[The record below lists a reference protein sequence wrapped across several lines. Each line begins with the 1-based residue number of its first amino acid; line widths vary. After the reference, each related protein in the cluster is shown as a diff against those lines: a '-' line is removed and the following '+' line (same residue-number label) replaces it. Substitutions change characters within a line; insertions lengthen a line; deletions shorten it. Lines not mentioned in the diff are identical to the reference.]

1 MNWLAKQID
10 WLSAWFKAHNWS
22 THSIAAFLAVAAGII
37 VADPQAKALV
47 LSLFKNNPD
56 LGTAIVTLAGIYVA
70 YKTSHSPAG
79 IMAESK
85 AIQAQPDAPTA
96 AEVDAAT
103 TK

>member
-1 MNWLAKQID
+1 MNWLI
-10 WLSAWFKAHNWS
+10 AWFKAHNWS

-37 VADPQAKALV
+37 VADPQAKELV
-47 LSLFKNNPD
+47 LQFFKSNPD
-56 LGTAIVTLAGIYVA
+56 LGTAIVTLAGIDVA
-70 YKTSHSPAG
+70 YKTSHRPAG
-79 IMAESK
+79 IRAESK

>member
-1 MNWLAKQID
+1 MNY
-10 WLSAWFKAHNWS
+10 LSAWFKAHNWS
-22 THSIAAFLAVAAGII
+22 THSIAVVLAGLATLI
-37 VADPQAKALV
+37 VTNPQAKAFV
-47 LSLFKNNPD
+47 LQFFKNNPD

-103 TK
+103 TGK

>member
-1 MNWLAKQID
+1 MN

-37 VADPQAKALV
+37 VANPQAKALV
-47 LSLFKNNPD
+47 MQFFKSNPD
-56 LGTAIVTLAGIYVA
+56 LGTAIVTLAGIYVT

-79 IMAESK
+79 MVAASK
-85 AIQAQPDAPTA
+85 AIMANGNAPTA
-96 AEVDAAT
+96 AQVDAAT

>member
-1 MNWLAKQID
+1 MN

-47 LSLFKNNPD
+47 LAFFKSNPD
-56 LGTAIVTLAGIYVA
+56 LGTAIVTLAGIYVT

-79 IMAESK
+79 MVAASKTIMKDTAT
-85 AIQAQPDAPTA
+85 APTA
-96 AEVDAAT
+96 AEISAAT